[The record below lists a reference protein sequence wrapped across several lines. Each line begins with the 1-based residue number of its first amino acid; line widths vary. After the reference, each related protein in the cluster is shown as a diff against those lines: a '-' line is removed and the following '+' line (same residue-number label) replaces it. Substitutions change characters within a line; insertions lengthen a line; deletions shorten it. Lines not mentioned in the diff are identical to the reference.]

1 VSLYYTMGGCQTV
14 RAIGKGKGWQAGFEM
29 SLGHHTL
36 SIPLKT
42 YTNAVTY
49 TALNVVMAGTS

>member
-1 VSLYYTMGGCQTV
+1 MGGCQTV

-42 YTNAVTY
+42 NAVTY